1 MGEMGAG
8 IALPISC
15 LSDSQSGYRR
25 GMPKEIRLQID
36 DETYAELVRQAAGG
50 HVEPDRY
57 AQQLL
62 TADLARPRFNAAAK
76 AFAAEHGPAFAAE
89 FGTSTTSTAA

>member
-1 MGEMGAG
+1 
-8 IALPISC
+8 
-15 LSDSQSGYRR
+15 
-25 GMPKEIRLQID
+25 MPKEIRLQID